1 MRNLISK
8 RLTIFIALFALGLMA
23 AACKPSAEKL
33 NKDGN
38 DHFSEEAYLEA
49 LAAYQQALFENPE
62 LAEPYYNAAN
72 SLYREGAFPEAL
84 TLMQEALKFADED
97 SLTESGFFNMGNSSF
112 NTEDWGSAVEAFKQA
127 LLVSPE
133 DQDAKYNLELALQ
146 QQQQEEQQEEEEQD
160 QEEQEE
166 ESESDQNEEEQ
177 DQQGDQSESDQ
188 EQQEDESQ
196 DGEEQQDQEEPQ
208 DNEEQEGEGDPQD
221 SEEEQED
228 EQEGQGQPQDGEN
241 QDQEQPSQV
250 PPPGQRMT
258 EEQARQLLAAIAE
271 ESETLQEHLGQIF
284 VAPPI
289 PPVQDW

>member
-1 MRNLISK
+1 ML
-8 RLTIFIALFALGLMA
+8 A

-33 NKDGN
+33 NQDGN
-38 DHFSEEAYLEA
+38 DHFTEEAYLEA

-97 SLTESGFFNMGNSSF
+97 SLTESGFYNMGNSSF
-112 NTEDWGSAVEAFKQA
+112 NTEDWGSAVEAYKQA
-127 LLVSPE
+127 LLVTPE

-146 QQQQEEQQEEEEQD
+146 KQEEEQEE
-160 QEEQEE
+160 EEQEE

-177 DQQGDQSESDQ
+177 EQQEDQSESDQ

-196 DGEEQQDQEEPQ
+196 DGEEQ
-208 DNEEQEGEGDPQD
+208 EGEDDPQD
-221 SEEEQED
+221 GEEEQED